1 MLWSFSV
8 RTHIVF
14 FDIGDTIGEA
24 VVSSPPLR
32 LQDLR
37 VFAYVPPLLQRLK
50 QSGLRLGIISNTGPA
65 IGPEAGQ
72 SINAVLASVGLLG
85 FFDPAL
91 LIYSSD
97 VGLTKDDVRIF
108 QLAAARAGAALQD
121 CLFVG
126 EAPVERIQ
134 ALAAGMRVA
143 PHPMLAEALIAG
155 ESLLFVRV
163 SRSDGT
169 APAPTLPAL
178 VALRRSRV
186 GGGVL
191 DAIIPSSL
199 LSALRAEGYL
209 VTVIGAADLPL
220 ANDVAVIGDAAGLA
234 GAGDRSQVLS
244 RGRSDWRKFNFVH
257 WHYRKQDLSKNGA
270 DYAEDPRIR

>member
-1 MLWSFSV
+1 M

-14 FDIGDTIGEA
+14 FYIGDTIGEA

-72 SINAVLASVGLLG
+72 SVNAVLASVGLLG

-91 LIYSSD
+91 FIYSSD

-108 QLAAARAGAALQD
+108 QLAAARAGAAPQD

-126 EAPVERIQ
+126 EAAVERIQ
-134 ALAAGMRVA
+134 ALAARHARGA
-143 PHPMLAEALIAG
+143 PPDAG
-155 ESLLFVRV
+155 RGRRCRREPTLRP
-163 SRSDGT
+163 RQPGHGT
-169 APAPTLPAL
+169 APALDSPGSRCSPAQ
-178 VALRRSRV
+178 RR
-186 GGGVL
+186 
-191 DAIIPSSL
+191 
-199 LSALRAEGYL
+199 
-209 VTVIGAADLPL
+209 
-220 ANDVAVIGDAAGLA
+220 
-234 GAGDRSQVLS
+234 
-244 RGRSDWRKFNFVH
+244 RGRH
-257 WHYRKQDLSKNGA
+257 
-270 DYAEDPRIR
+270 PRRHHPIEPAFCPACRGLLGHRDRCC